1 MKRYCSIV
9 LPVVVLSL
17 FVFSEYMGRKN
28 PKTQWICP
36 CCSMIDTDDKRAVV
50 GFMDHTFA
58 GAVEKQLRTEQRPK
72 GDPHP
77 MPYTIYNIK
86 VLKNIKGELSTT
98 ESITVAKYGGLMK
111 NKKVI
116 QLSEGDAL
124 LEVGKVYIFNMYVT
138 DDGGFIIGGPHCNVM
153 LEDSINT
160 AYASGAWDPSI
171 LNNSELVKEYE
182 DAYQNQLDFPPAVK

>member
-9 LPVVVLSL
+9 LPIVVLAL

-28 PKTQWICP
+28 PKIAWIY
-36 CCSMIDTDDKRAVV
+36 SSYMIDTDDKRAVV

-72 GDPHP
+72 GDLHP
-77 MPYTIYNIK
+77 MPYTIYTIK

-98 ESITVAKYGGLMK
+98 ESITVAKYGGLME

-138 DDGGFIIGGPHCNVM
+138 DDGGSIIGGPHCNVM
-153 LEDSINT
+153 LEDSINA
-160 AYASGAWDPSI
+160 AYASGTWDPSI
-171 LNNSELVKEYE
+171 LDNSELVKEYE
-182 DAYQNQLDFPPAVK
+182 EAFKNQLDFPYDLRS

>member
-9 LPVVVLSL
+9 LPVVVLVL

-28 PKTQWICP
+28 PKIAWIYVDY
-36 CCSMIDTDDKRAVV
+36 MIDMDDKRAVV
-50 GFMDHTFA
+50 GFMDYTFV
-58 GAVEKQLRTEQRPK
+58 GAVERQLRTEYRPD
-72 GDPHP
+72 GDHNP

-86 VLKNIKGELSTT
+86 VLKNIKGELSTE
-98 ESITVAKYGGLMK
+98 ESITVAKYGGLKK

-116 QLSEGDAL
+116 KLEKGDAL

-138 DDGGFIIGGPHCNVM
+138 NDGSPTIGGAHCSVM

-160 AYASGAWDPSI
+160 AYASGTWDPSI
-171 LNNSELVKEYE
+171 LDNSELVKEYE
-182 DAYQNQLDFPPAVK
+182 DAFKNQLDFPDDLRS

>member
-9 LPVVVLSL
+9 LPVVVLAL
-17 FVFSEYMGRKN
+17 FVFSEYTGRKN
-28 PKTQWICP
+28 PKIEWICI
-36 CCSMIDTDDKRAVV
+36 CSMIDTHDKRAVV
-50 GFMDHTFA
+50 GFVDYTFA
-58 GAVEKQLRTEQRPK
+58 GVVERQLRTEQRPK

-124 LEVGKVYIFNMYVT
+124 LEVGKVYIFNMYVI
-138 DDGGFIIGGPHCNVM
+138 DDSSFTIGGAYCNVM
-153 LEDSINT
+153 LEDSINA
-160 AYASGAWDPSI
+160 AYASGTWDPSI
-171 LNNSELVKEYE
+171 LDNSELVKEYE
-182 DAYQNQLDFPPAVK
+182 NAYQNQLDFPDWR